1 MQVNCALEILCYTCS
16 IVDDIATIA
25 PGKASQGHFKTPF
38 KICEALENAKHSN
51 LGFACGKKRLFH
63 SQTNL
68 CQQNSPSEEDFNG
81 TRDGPYYHRQGRNQL
96 ELVQKRNGIKLKDLQ
111 MLQMN
116 FTIIE
121 RLFKKLMIESKQNN
135 FKLGNN
141 LSEGMNMKSD
151 ILFIIC

>member
-81 TRDGPYYHRQGRNQL
+81 TRDGPYYHRQGRNQT
-96 ELVQKRNGIKLKDLQ
+96 ETCSK
-111 MLQMN
+111 
-116 FTIIE
+116 
-121 RLFKKLMIESKQNN
+121 FKKKWHEIARFVDIANQFYNYRKTFSRGLWLNQND
-135 FKLGNN
+135 FKF
-141 LSEGMNMKSD
+141 ETFWMKV
-151 ILFIIC
+151 